1 MRVMKINNIIRLVSF
16 CFCAVAVIS
25 CEVAEN
31 LDEHTA
37 DETLVHKI
45 FHATIEDGG
54 MTKTTLDENAVD
66 GVRGLMWDP
75 GDEIGIGIHGSTF
88 RKFTNICTEA
98 TFNGVFEGDISESNT
113 YYAIYPW
120 RDNMTMTTEI
130 TVNIPARQTYRAN
143 SFDINMAPMVGRG
156 NNEEPI
162 HFQNLCGILTLN
174 LKGTDKILSITLS
187 AKDARG
193 NKAFL
198 SGNFSVDMGYET
210 FPYPMPTENS
220 LTDITLDCK
229 EGIQLDSEEETS
241 FNMIIPPGKYYGLE
255 LIITTVDGKF
265 MKKSTSNTLEIKR
278 SVITKSRSFEF
289 EDNLSGAVVN
299 LNTHG
304 HSNCYVVSSAGVYSF
319 DATVIG
325 NGEFGMV
332 SGADFHTDSPD
343 IAPASVELLW
353 EDRAGL
359 IGGYAYDA
367 AAGEVKFISTNNE
380 GNALFA
386 VKDAEGNILWSW
398 HIWMTDQPADQ
409 TYVNSAGTFV
419 MQDRNL
425 GATRA
430 DQGSGDEYKDSHG
443 LLYQW
448 GRKDPFSLG
457 NYSYITWNST
467 SPYSVADIIK
477 QPTALSVYKN
487 AYSSSSNWTSQ
498 NIIEFWSESCK
509 TIYDPCPVGYKISS
523 SSVWSDL
530 TDLSKIQSSYDY
542 GLMVKFNATDYS
554 WYPFTCYNDRSS
566 NIINQEGRIQIWSSD
581 QKITNESLQWTAETS
596 MSYDKNNQSNG
607 LTLST
612 DFNDVYALS
621 VRCMK
626 DEGHV
631 DISTVLGLSSPEV
644 SEISMT
650 SARISCSTKYGYSL
664 NIAEKGFI
672 VGTLSDLSDGFKV
685 ICDGGQGEFSYTLEA
700 LSPNT
705 LYYIQS
711 YAVTE
716 TGVIN
721 SDIIGFK
728 TYFSNSVSGYN
739 LSNGGTAN
747 CYIVSEPGDYCL
759 NASVKGNSSESIGL
773 PVEAEVL
780 WESVSCT
787 GKADSGTIV
796 SSVRLNGNHIEF
808 SVLSP
813 LQEGNALIAVRDVA
827 GTILWSWH
835 IWITDMPEEQEYIN
849 SYGNFVVQD
858 RNLGATRADRGSGDE
873 WKQSCGIDYY
883 WGRKDPF
890 MGYCHTSS
898 SSSYTIAETINNP
911 TVKYTSWGDG
921 PSSNLWSPHSKTIY
935 DPCPV
940 GYRVAPNDI
949 WAGFSL
955 SLVSGEFN
963 QGWNFIYN
971 DSGDTAWYSNRAA
984 HNPSNIDYWGDNY
997 MACSVQYSGLH
1008 FSSYSIGSYSVGYAA
1023 LRCMKDE

>member
-1 MRVMKINNIIRLVSF
+1 MKINNIIRLVSF
-16 CFCAVAVIS
+16 CFCAVAVLS

-54 MTKTTLDENAVD
+54 MTKTMLDENVVD

-98 TFNGVFEGDISESNT
+98 TSNGVFEGEISESNT

-130 TVNIPARQTYRAN
+130 TFNIPPRQTYRAN

-174 LKGTDKILSITLS
+174 LKGTDKISCITLS

-198 SGNFSVDMGYET
+198 SGDFSVDMGYET
-210 FPYPMPTENS
+210 FPYPMPTEKA
-220 LTDITLDCK
+220 LTDIILDCND
-229 EGIQLDSEEETS
+229 GVQLDSETETS
-241 FNMIIPPGKYYGLE
+241 FNVIIPPGKYYGLE
-255 LIITTVDGKF
+255 LLIVTSDGKF

-278 SVITKSRSFEF
+278 SVITKSRGFEF
-289 EDNLSGAVVN
+289 EDNLSGTVVN
-299 LNTHG
+299 LNTYG

-332 SGADFHTDSPD
+332 TGADFHTDSPD
-343 IAPASVELLW
+343 IAPVSVDLLW

-367 AAGEVKFISTNNE
+367 VAGKVKFISTSNE

-386 VKDAEGNILWSW
+386 AKDAEGNILWSW

-457 NYSYITWNST
+457 NYSYITWIST

-487 AYSSSSNWTSQ
+487 AYLSSSNWTSQ

-542 GLMVKFNATDYS
+542 GLMVKYNATDYS
-554 WYPFTCYNDRSS
+554 WYPFTCYNDISS

-581 QKITNESLQWTAETS
+581 QIITNESLQWTAETS
-596 MSYDKNNQSNG
+596 MSYDKNNQSKG

-705 LYYIQS
+705 LYYIRS

-747 CYIVSEPGDYCL
+747 CYIVSEPGNYCL

-773 PVEAEVL
+773 PVEAVVL

-808 SVLSP
+808 SVFSP

-1008 FSSYSIGSYSVGYAA
+1008 FSSYSIGSRSVGYAA

>member
-16 CFCAVAVIS
+16 CFSAVAVLS

-37 DETLVHKI
+37 ETLVHKI

-54 MTKTTLDENAVD
+54 MTKTMLDENVVD

-98 TFNGVFEGDISESNT
+98 TSNGVFEGEISESNT

-130 TVNIPARQTYRAN
+130 FVNIPSRQTYRAN

-174 LKGTDKILSITLS
+174 LKGTDKISCITLS

-198 SGNFSVDMGYET
+198 SGDFSVDMGYET
-210 FPYPMPTENS
+210 FPYPMPTEEA
-220 LTDITLDCK
+220 LTDIILDCND
-229 EGIQLDSEEETS
+229 GVQLDSETETS
-241 FNMIIPPGKYYGLE
+241 FNVIIPPGKYYGLE
-255 LIITTVDGKF
+255 LLIVTSDGKF

-278 SVITKSRSFEF
+278 SVITKSRGFEF
-289 EDNLSGAVVN
+289 EDNLSGTVVN
-299 LNTHG
+299 LNTYG

-332 SGADFHTDSPD
+332 TGADFHTDSPD
-343 IAPASVELLW
+343 IAPVSVDLLW

-367 AAGEVKFISTNNE
+367 VAGKVKFISTSNE

-477 QPTALSVYKN
+477 QPTALSVSKN
-487 AYSSSSNWTSQ
+487 SYSSSSNWTSQ

-566 NIINQEGRIQIWSSD
+566 NIINHEGRIQIWSSD

-596 MSYDKNNQSNG
+596 MSYDKNSQSNG

-612 DFNDVYALS
+612 GFNDVYALS

-672 VGTLSDLSDGFKV
+672 VGTLPDLSDGFKV

-773 PVEAEVL
+773 PVETEVL

-940 GYRVAPNDI
+940 GYRVATNDI

-1008 FSSYSIGSYSVGYAA
+1008 FSSYYIGSYSVGNAA

>member
-16 CFCAVAVIS
+16 CFSAVAVLS

-37 DETLVHKI
+37 ETLVHKI

-54 MTKTTLDENAVD
+54 MTKTTLDENVVD

-98 TFNGVFEGDISESNT
+98 TSNGVFEGEISESNT

-130 TVNIPARQTYRAN
+130 TVNIPPRQTYRAN

-156 NNEEPI
+156 NNEESI

-174 LKGTDKILSITLS
+174 LKGTDKISSITLS

-198 SGNFSVDMGYET
+198 SGDFSVDMGYET
-210 FPYPMPTENS
+210 FPYPMPTEKA
-220 LTDITLDCK
+220 LTDIILDCND
-229 EGIQLDSEEETS
+229 GVQLDSETETS
-241 FNMIIPPGKYYGLE
+241 FNVIIPPGKYYGLE
-255 LIITTVDGKF
+255 LLIVTSDGKF

-299 LNTHG
+299 LNTYG

-332 SGADFHTDSPD
+332 PGADFHTDSPD
-343 IAPASVELLW
+343 IAPVSVDLLW

-367 AAGEVKFISTNNE
+367 VAGKVKFISTSNE

-457 NYSYITWNST
+457 NYSYITWIST

-487 AYSSSSNWTSQ
+487 AYLSSSNWTSQ

-581 QKITNESLQWTAETS
+581 QKIINESQWTAETS
-596 MSYDKNNQSNG
+596 MSYDKNSQSNG

-813 LQEGNALIAVRDVA
+813 LQEGNALIAVRDVER
-827 GTILWSWH
+827 TILWSWH

-1008 FSSYSIGSYSVGYAA
+1008 FSSYSIGSRSVGYAA

>member
-1 MRVMKINNIIRLVSF
+1 MKINNIIRLVSF
-16 CFCAVAVIS
+16 CFCAVAVLS
-25 CEVAEN
+25 CEVTEN

-54 MTKTTLDENAVD
+54 MTKTMLDENVVD

-98 TFNGVFEGDISESNT
+98 TSNGVFEGEISESNT

-130 TVNIPARQTYRAN
+130 FVNIPSRQTYRAN

-156 NNEEPI
+156 NNEESI

-174 LKGTDKILSITLS
+174 LKGTDKISSITVT
-187 AKDARG
+187 AKDVRG

-198 SGNFSVDMGYET
+198 SGDFSVDMGYET
-210 FPYPMPTENS
+210 FPYPMPTEEA
-220 LTDITLDCK
+220 LTDIILDCK
-229 EGIQLDSEEETS
+229 EGVQLDSETETS
-241 FNMIIPPGKYYGLE
+241 FNVIIPPGKYYGLE
-255 LIITTVDGKF
+255 LQIVTTDGKF

-278 SVITKSRSFEF
+278 SVITKSRGFEF
-289 EDNLSGAVVN
+289 EDNLSGTVVT
-299 LNTHG
+299 LNTYG

-332 SGADFHTDSPD
+332 PGANFHTDSPD

-367 AAGEVKFISTNNE
+367 AAGEVKFIASGKE

-386 VKDAEGNILWSW
+386 VKDEEGNILWSW
-398 HIWMTDQPADQ
+398 HIWMTDQPVDQ

-419 MQDRNL
+419 VQDRNL

-430 DQGSGDEYKDSHG
+430 DRGSGDEWKESYG
-443 LLYQW
+443 AIYQW
-448 GRKDPFSLG
+448 GRKDPFIKNTYEL
-457 NYSYITWNST
+457 IR
-467 SPYSVADIIK
+467 SPYHDRGPFSISQSV
-477 QPTALSVYKN
+477 QNPTKMGSMPNGVSNRPSWLSVKN
-487 AYSSSSNWTSQ
+487 NQLWTYSV
-498 NIIEFWSESCK
+498 K
-509 TIYDPCPVGYKISS
+509 TIYDPCPAGYRVPDTNVWKGFTSDGNNASILESINA
-523 SSVWSDL
+523 SSV
-530 TDLSKIQSSYDY
+530 KDY
-542 GLMVKFNATDYS
+542 GFDFIYDGINST
-554 WYPFTCYNDRSS
+554 WYPVTPMVGWYGSY
-566 NIINQEGRIQIWSSD
+566 EEPYKTGR
-581 QKITNESLQWTAETS
+581 LWTTVSEKSFKYETS
-596 MSYDKNNQSNG
+596 PAITFDD
-607 LTLST
+607 TECWAI
-612 DFNDVYALS
+612 YAIP

-997 MACSVQYSGLH
+997 MACSVQYSGLYI
-1008 FSSYSIGSYSVGYAA
+1008 SSYSIGSRSVGCAA